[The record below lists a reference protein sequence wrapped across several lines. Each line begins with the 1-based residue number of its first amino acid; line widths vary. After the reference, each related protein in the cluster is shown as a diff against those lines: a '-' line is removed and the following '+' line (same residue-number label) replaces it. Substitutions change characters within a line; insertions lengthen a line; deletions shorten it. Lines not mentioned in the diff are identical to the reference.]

1 MEPDQDII
9 IHMKKVICAMMALS
23 ALVSV
28 SAQEKEPADSAEG
41 FVFTDV
47 KLVPTTSV
55 KDQNKS
61 GTCWCFAGISF
72 FEDEIL
78 RKTGKEMDLSEM
90 FVVRHCYDD
99 KADKYVRMYGAL
111 NFAQGGS
118 ALDVPYVWETY
129 GIVPEEAYRG
139 LNYGEDKHSHYEMA
153 DVLTGYVK
161 AVVRKPNKKSISTA
175 WRKGFNGVLDAYL
188 GELPETFVYEGVTY
202 TPQSFAKSLPID
214 LNDYVALTSF
224 THHPFYKPFVLEVS
238 DNWLFGQYY
247 NVPLD
252 ELKAVVDNALDNG
265 YSVNWAADVSEGGFK
280 WTDGYA
286 IMPKEKTEA
295 DMDGTELARWVKLS
309 DKDREAEKYKISGP
323 VEEITVTPELRQ
335 EWFDRQE
342 TTDDHGM
349 VIVGRAVDQK
359 GNRYYK
365 VKNSWDSN
373 QKYDGFFYVS
383 EPFFLGKT
391 IDIYVNKEA
400 VPKPILKKLGMK

>member
-1 MEPDQDII
+1 
-9 IHMKKVICAMMALS
+9 MKKFLAGFMALG
-23 ALVSV
+23 SV
-28 SAQEKEPADSAEG
+28 LGAIAEADVVNADSTG
-41 FVFTDV
+41 FKFTDV
-47 KLVPTTSV
+47 KLVKTTPV

-61 GTCWCFAGISF
+61 GTCWCFSGISF

-118 ALDVPYVWETY
+118 GLDVPYAWERY

-153 DVLTGYVK
+153 DVLTSYVK
-161 AVVRKPNKKSISTA
+161 AVVRKPNKRISTA

-188 GELPETFVYEGVTY
+188 GELPETFVYEGKTY
-202 TPQSFAKSLPID
+202 TPQSFAASLPIKMD
-214 LNDYVALTSF
+214 DYVAITSF
-224 THHPFYKPFVLEVS
+224 THHPFYKPFALEVS

-252 ELKAVVDNALDNG
+252 EMKAIVDNAIDNG

-280 WTDGYA
+280 WKEGYA
-286 IMPKEKTEA
+286 IMPKGKSEA

-309 DKDREAEKYKISGP
+309 DKDRENEKFKAKGP
-323 VEEITVTPELRQ
+323 VEEIEVTQEVRQ
-335 EWFDRQE
+335 EMFDRQE

-349 VIVGRAVDQK
+349 VIVGKAVDQK
-359 GNRYYK
+359 GNKYYK
-365 VKNSWDSN
+365 VKNSWDTN
-373 QKYDGFFYVS
+373 QVYDGYFYVS
-383 EPFFLGKT
+383 EPYFLAKT
-391 IDIYVNKEA
+391 MDIYVNKEA
-400 VPKPILKKLGMK
+400 VPSATLKKLGLKK

>member
-1 MEPDQDII
+1 
-9 IHMKKVICAMMALS
+9 MKKFFCGLLAVTALTG
-23 ALVSV
+23 A
-28 SAQEKEPADSAEG
+28 SAQTAEVPADSVEG

-47 KLVPTTSV
+47 KIVPGTSV

-61 GTCWCFAGISF
+61 GTCWCFSSLSF
-72 FEDEIL
+72 FENELL

-118 ALDVPYVWETY
+118 PLDVPYVWETY

-139 LNYGEDKHSHYEMA
+139 LNYGEKKHSHYEMA
-153 DVLTGYVK
+153 DLLSGYVK
-161 AVVRKPNKKSISTA
+161 TVVRKPNKSSISTA
-175 WRKGFNGVLDAYL
+175 WRKGFNGILDAYL
-188 GELPETFVYEGVTY
+188 GELPETFVYEGKTY

-214 LNDYVALTSF
+214 MNDYVALTSF
-224 THHPFYKPFVLEVS
+224 THHPFYKPFVLEVA
-238 DNWLFGQYY
+238 DNWLGGQYY
-247 NVPLD
+247 NIPLN
-252 ELKAVVDNALDNG
+252 EFKETVDYALDNG
-265 YSVNWAADVSEGGFK
+265 YSVLWAADVSEGGFK
-280 WTDGYA
+280 WNDGYA
-286 IMPKEKTEA
+286 TMPKGKTEA

-309 DKDREAEKYKISGP
+309 DRDRENEKYKAKGP

-349 VIVGRAVDQK
+349 VIVGKAVDQK

-365 VKNSWDSN
+365 VKNSWDTN
-373 QKYDGFFYVS
+373 QKYDGYFYVS
-383 EPFFLGKT
+383 EPYFMAKT
-391 IDIYVNKEA
+391 IDIYLNKEG
-400 VPKPILKKLGMK
+400 VPKNILKKLSLK